1 MVKPLH
7 ARSAQTFPHTPAR
20 KQPLTMSILPCITAR
35 ADFSDPWEAQYIT
48 MALVA
53 HDGLLRAGE
62 LLHLRL
68 SDVTWHRAHVTLP
81 VRESKAN
88 KVSGLPEY
96 VRIYASD
103 WRLCG
108 FTALRA
114 YWLRMRMDSGH
125 RRDYLFSS
133 SSPSAPMPKE
143 IWVRYIASHIE
154 ALGFNPAS
162 YSGHSFRSGGATDL
176 WQGNCRPRVIQ
187 LYGRWLSDAFW
198 LYVRDNPHAGAR
210 EVAQAFSSLARHSR
224 KNTR

>member
-1 MVKPLH
+1 
-7 ARSAQTFPHTPAR
+7 
-20 KQPLTMSILPCITAR
+20 MSILRRITAR
-35 ADFSDPWEAQYIT
+35 ADLTDPCEAQYIT

-62 LLHLRL
+62 LLRLRL
-68 SDVTWHRAHVTLP
+68 SDVVTWHSDHVTLR

-88 KVSGLPEY
+88 KVSGRPEF

-114 YWLRMRMDSGH
+114 YWLRMRMDSGYH
-125 RRDYLFSS
+125 RDYLFPS

-143 IWVRYIASHIE
+143 TWVRYIASHLE

-210 EVAQAFSSLARHSR
+210 EVAHAFSALARQSR
-224 KNTR
+224 QNSR